1 VRIEDMREAYW
12 SKRYTGARRAPMED
26 GGALAGLRKT
36 LSGYLN
42 SEDRATP

>member
-1 VRIEDMREAYW
+1 VD
-12 SKRYTGARRAPMED
+12 D

-42 SEDRATP
+42 SEERGAP